1 MSDPLV
7 RLARQSIRA
16 HLSGGDPHRTLADR
30 FNDPPQGCF
39 VSLKLRSRLRGC
51 IGTVLP
57 TQPTLEQ
64 EVVTNAIAAA
74 TRDPRFDALRL
85 EELEAVTIS
94 IDLLFPPE
102 PVQSTGELDPARFGL
117 VLRAGEKCGVLLP
130 DLPGVETVAQQIEIC
145 RKKARIADEEPAVM
159 ERFQVIRIGE

>member
-7 RLARQSIRA
+7 RLARLSIRA
-16 HLSGGDPHRTLADR
+16 HLSGSNPHRTLADR
-30 FNDPPQGCF
+30 FSNPPQGCF

-64 EVVTNAIAAA
+64 EVVANAIAAA
-74 TRDPRFDALRL
+74 TRDPRFDPLRL
-85 EELEAVTIS
+85 EELDAVTLS
-94 IDLLFPPE
+94 IDLLSPPE
-102 PVQSTGELDPARFGL
+102 PVQSSGELDPARFGL

-145 RKKARIADEEPAVM
+145 RQKGQITDREPAIM
-159 ERFQVIRIGE
+159 ERFQVIRIEE

>member
-7 RLARQSIRA
+7 RLARLSIRA
-16 HLSGGDPHRTLADR
+16 HLSGSNPHRTLADR
-30 FNDPPQGCF
+30 FSNPPQGCF

-57 TQPTLEQ
+57 TQPTVEQ
-64 EVVTNAIAAA
+64 EVVANAIAAA
-74 TRDPRFDALRL
+74 TRDPRFDPLRL
-85 EELEAVTIS
+85 EELDAVILS
-94 IDLLFPPE
+94 IDLLSPPE

-117 VLRAGEKCGVLLP
+117 VLRSGEKCGVLLP

-145 RKKARIADEEPAVM
+145 RQKAQITDQEPAVM
-159 ERFQVIRIGE
+159 ERFLVIRIEE